1 MARPA
6 MQRDAA
12 LDQLKGLLVVAM
24 LIYHAMNYFSTAGPA
39 AYGWLRFVN
48 GAFVFLAGW
57 LAARGAAGR
66 ELAER
71 RDAARRLLQR
81 GGKLLLLFSVLN
93 LALAASGTASYK
105 PATPAAGL
113 PWGDALVALY
123 LTGDGPQI
131 AFRILVPIAYT
142 LLVAAVATLASPPMQ
157 WVAAWGCAA
166 LAALYTALW
175 PAWPT
180 PYFLLIGLCGWGLGG
195 LTADGRSAPWRGLP
209 LALAVVLLLAAMDW
223 LSGNVLACAVGLA
236 ALMKLLRDAVAQVPL
251 PRLTRDALA
260 LLGRY
265 SLLGYIGQ
273 IAVLFALHRLLGGP
287 RWPLGPQWLLV
298 CAATLAVLLLACG
311 ALARLR
317 SRSAWVDRGY
327 RAVFA

>member
-1 MARPA
+1 MRPPGTP
-6 MQRDAA
+6 RDAG
-12 LDQLKGLLVVAM
+12 LDRVKGLLVVAM
-24 LIYHAMNYFSTAGPA
+24 VLYHAMNYFSTAGPA

-57 LAARGAAGR
+57 LAAQGPAGHG
-66 ELAER
+66 LAER
-71 RDAARRLLQR
+71 HHAARRLLQR

-93 LALAASGTASYK
+93 LALAATGTTGYQ
-105 PATPAAGL
+105 ATGLGAG
-113 PWGDALVALY
+113 PWRDTLVALY

-142 LLVAAVATLASPPMQ
+142 LLAAALAALARPPTR
-157 WVAAWGCAA
+157 WAAAWGCAA
-166 LAALYTALW
+166 LAAVYTALW

-180 PYFLLIGLCGWGLGG
+180 PYFLLIGLCGWGLG
-195 LTADGRSAPWRGLP
+195 TWTPAGRSAPWRGLP
-209 LALAVVLLLAAMDW
+209 LALGIVALLAAMDW
-223 LSGNVLACAVGLA
+223 LSGNALACAVGLA
-236 ALMKLLRDAVAQVPL
+236 ALMKLLRDALAQASL
-251 PRLTRDALA
+251 PQRAGSALS

-273 IAVLFALHRLLGGP
+273 IAFLFALHRLLGGP

-298 CAATLAVLLLACG
+298 CLATLAVLLLACG
-311 ALARLR
+311 VLARLR
-317 SRSAWVDRGY
+317 SRSTWVDRGY